1 MSPEPL
7 PSPVPSPFPH
17 LLDPTRFTGTVD
29 GRPTALFL
37 LSNARGMVVAIT
49 NLGAK
54 VLQIVVPDRHGV
66 LDDVALGYDSLDAV
80 LTGSPSMGAFVGR
93 YAGRIGGARFTLA
106 GIEHRLTPNA
116 GAHCIHGGPRGARH
130 RAFDARQVDAQ
141 TLELH
146 HRFLTTEDDFPGT
159 LDLQLTYRLTDDNAL
174 VIEHLATALDDPGP
188 ASFTSHIYF
197 NLDGVTEGQTIDGH
211 VLHVPHANEVL
222 ATGLDGIATGKRVSL
237 NGHVHDLR
245 SAKTLGALP
254 DIDLSYPLD
263 AHPDNEARL
272 CAQLRSEASGRS
284 LDVWTTEPLLQV
296 YTAGQL
302 GAAEKPDVGKRG
314 VRHRPR
320 SAVCL
325 EPQWFPNAPNCPT
338 LPQNLVAPGRP
349 YRGTTVYRFGVIG
362 AEAESA
368 RPVKR

>member
-1 MSPEPL
+1 MSPAPI

-17 LLDPTRFTGTVD
+17 LLDPARFTGSVD

-37 LSNARGMVVAIT
+37 LRNTRGMVVAIT

-106 GIEHRLTPNA
+106 GLEHRLTPNA

-141 TLELH
+141 TLELR

-197 NLDGVTEGQTIDGH
+197 NLDGVAHTTIDDH
-211 VLHVPHANEVL
+211 VLQVTSSEVL
-222 ATGLDGIATGKRVSL
+222 ATGTDGIATGMTVSL
-237 NGHVHDLR
+237 DDHPQDLR
-245 SAKTLGALP
+245 AAQRLGTLP
-254 DIDLSYPLD
+254 DIDLSHVL
-263 AHPDNEARL
+263 AAESTTEARL
-272 CAQLRSEASGRS
+272 CAQLHSPVSGRT

-349 YRGTTVYRFGVIG
+349 YRGTTVYRFG
-362 AEAESA
+362 AL
-368 RPVKR
+368 